1 MMSDFWWSFLTPIV
15 RLLPSNVRFLGV
27 ILDPPP
33 LKSDIVYER
42 SLTISNW
49 WDPKDCLWMELVSAA
64 VVNPVVTFDKL
75 SKTRIV

>member
-1 MMSDFWWSFLTPIV
+1 MGASKVS
-15 RLLPSNVRFLGV
+15 FLGV
-27 ILDPPP
+27 ILD

-49 WDPKDCLWMELVSAA
+49 WDPKDCLWKEWVSVA

-75 SKTRIV
+75 SKMQIV